1 MENFEQLMEEL
12 ELDQE
17 QPKTIN
23 IGQGL
28 IAYRKYLWALK
39 FINEK
44 IKKLKAYKQEV
55 IDDIDHAIATQGN
68 NVSRIREEIE
78 KAIIADPVA
87 NQTKTGG
94 RTLSLPDIATISLS
108 KLSEKIDI
116 ENPNDVLD
124 ELGQEFGKVK
134 VSLDTTKA
142 KRHIKETGVLPK
154 GANKREARTL
164 SIRFTR

>member
-12 ELDQE
+12 EIDQKR
-17 QPKTIN
+17 PKLIA

-39 FINEK
+39 FINKK
-44 IKKLKAYKQEV
+44 IDRLKAYKLEV
-55 IDDIDHAIATQGN
+55 VDGIDSSIETQKRN
-68 NVSRIREEIE
+68 ALRIREEIE

-87 NQTKTGG
+87 DRTKTDG
-94 RTLSLPDIATISLS
+94 RKLSLPDIATISLS

-116 ENPNDVLD
+116 EDPNVVLD

-154 GANKREARTL
+154 GASKREARTL